1 MRGGEQNA
9 HDIFAQNDRRWRFP
23 LRIKDNPYDKPVG
36 IASFIQ
42 DDILKTSSSP
52 TKFPLARRWAN

>member
-1 MRGGEQNA
+1 MRSGERDA

-23 LRIKDNPYDKPVG
+23 LRMTDNPYDKPVG

-42 DDILKTSSSP
+42 DDIIKTSSSP
-52 TKFPLARRWAN
+52 AKFPLARSSAN